1 MRTAGASR
9 KERRPLAEKPA
20 PNGTSVRP
28 AQAALVQFST
38 AVRIAR
44 KLEEDIVL
52 GRRHPRERL
61 VEQDLCDE
69 FHTHRGDVRA
79 ALFELEKIGIV
90 RRIPNRGAVVRD
102 LSPEEVSDI
111 YDVREVLELMA
122 LRILPLPV
130 PPKSLVTLEALQRQ
144 HSDAIDAGDFLAV
157 HYSNVQFHRTLF
169 SLCGNHC
176 LIESIENLAQ
186 KVLSIRSYAHAQADA
201 LNNSRR
207 DHAAMIR
214 ALRNRRREELIKLG
228 RRHLKPAVQAYVRAY
243 GQRLDRHSS

>member
-1 MRTAGASR
+1 MSSAGASR
-9 KERRPLAEKPA
+9 KERRLSADKPA
-20 PNGTSVRP
+20 PKKTSVHPVR
-28 AQAALVQFST
+28 ATLVASSTAALIT
-38 AVRIAR
+38 R

-52 GRRHPRERL
+52 GHRHPRERL

-69 FHTHRGDVRA
+69 FGTHRGDVRI

-90 RRIPNRGAVVRD
+90 RRIPNRGALVRD

-111 YDVREVLELMA
+111 YDVREALELMA

-130 PPKSLVTLEALQRQ
+130 PSKALATLETLQRQ
-144 HSDAIDAGDFLAV
+144 HGDAIDARDFLAV
-157 HYSNVQFHRTLF
+157 HYSNMQFHRTMF

-186 KVLSIRSYAHAQADA
+186 KVSSIRSYAHAQADA
-201 LNNSRR
+201 LRNSRR
-207 DHAAMIR
+207 DHAEMIR
-214 ALRNRRREELIKLG
+214 ALRNQRREELIKLG

-243 GQRLDRHSS
+243 GQRFDGGSR

>member
-9 KERRPLAEKPA
+9 KERRPLSEKPA

-28 AQAALVQFST
+28 AQAALVRLST

-102 LSPEEVSDI
+102 LSPEE
-111 YDVREVLELMA
+111 
-122 LRILPLPV
+122 
-130 PPKSLVTLEALQRQ
+130 
-144 HSDAIDAGDFLAV
+144 
-157 HYSNVQFHRTLF
+157 
-169 SLCGNHC
+169 
-176 LIESIENLAQ
+176 
-186 KVLSIRSYAHAQADA
+186 
-201 LNNSRR
+201 
-207 DHAAMIR
+207 
-214 ALRNRRREELIKLG
+214 
-228 RRHLKPAVQAYVRAY
+228 
-243 GQRLDRHSS
+243 